1 MFLKKR
7 KKKGMDKMT
16 YSSEEGYS
24 NDENSRTLMTIT
36 GSSAKIEGNLT
47 ISESI
52 EVDCEVKGSMT
63 IDGQIIIQ
71 KDGFVAADVKTK
83 DAEIIGKYEGSME
96 ASGKVVIKESG
107 IVNGSIKT
115 DSLIISEGGI
125 FSGDV
130 KRMSSDSDSNTSKSY
145 QSESEENKDSV
156 MGTETEEHNSNDE
169 DDDDGLSLE

>member
-1 MFLKKR
+1 MA
-7 KKKGMDKMT
+7 
-16 YSSEEGYS
+16 YS
-24 NDENSRTLMTIT
+24 NENGYPSENARTLMTIA
-36 GSSAKIEGNLT
+36 GSSAKIEGNFT

-63 IDGQIIIQ
+63 IDGQITIQ
-71 KDGFVAADVKTK
+71 KDGFVAADVKTE

-96 ASGKVVIKESG
+96 ATGKVVIKETG

-130 KRMSSDSDSNTSKSY
+130 KRISSDTDRNTNSS
-145 QSESEENKDSV
+145 QAESEEDSIPG
-156 MGTETEEHNSNDE
+156 MDEETQDYSSTDE
-169 DDDDGLSLE
+169 DDDGLSLE